1 MEPNQ
6 DIIKIKSPKKKKK
19 DKGDLDKE
27 ILNIIRTT
35 MRNNIELTHIAD
47 NKANVLL
54 SLNALMITF
63 LIPFVIPY
71 IDVIKEYHLSI
82 PILVLILT
90 CFTVIYLAVLVLKPG
105 KFFHNQGKIEKGKSI
120 SPFFFGNYYKM
131 NQQDFKTYFKSAI
144 ANKDTVK
151 SHIAED
157 LHYIGS
163 RLGRKMTIIRIA
175 FNIFMLG
182 LFLAISLA
190 ALLLFIYPH

>member
-1 MEPNQ
+1 MEANK
-6 DIIKIKSPKKKKK
+6 DIIKIKPDKKKKK
-19 DKGDLDKE
+19 GKGELDKE

-63 LIPFVIPY
+63 LLPFVIPY
-71 IDVIKEYHLSI
+71 VDIIKEYHLSI
-82 PILVLILT
+82 PISILVLT
-90 CFTVIYLAVLVLKPG
+90 CFMVIYLAVLVLKPG

-131 NQQDFKTYFKSAI
+131 NQRDFMAYFKSAI

-182 LFLAISLA
+182 LFLSISLA
-190 ALLLFIYPH
+190 VLLLFIYPH